1 MDFCGDFFKSEDK
14 DLNNWLY
21 KLEKKFGRYAV
32 PNLTVFVIFTYVIGY
47 LMSFMGL
54 IPLVGLNPDLIM
66 KGQIWRVFTWILM
79 PPSSLS
85 IFTIIMLFFYFQI
98 GRSLEV
104 TWGDFR
110 YNVYL
115 FTGFLFTLIGSFV
128 IYFIGIRFL
137 NYLPETF
144 GYSLSTWV
152 STYYVN
158 MSLFFAFAAS
168 YPDMQILLY
177 FFIPL
182 KIKYLA
188 ILDGVLILW
197 QFIQSPWYGRGVI
210 LVSLLNFLIFYL
222 STKNL
227 SRFTPHEMHRRNSF
241 KRATDPNMRSRFHTV
256 DGGKGS
262 AIAKHK
268 CAVCGRTELTNPE
281 LEFRFCSKCNG
292 NYEYCNEH
300 IGNHTHI

>member
-1 MDFCGDFFKSEDK
+1 M
-14 DLNNWLY
+14 NNWIWS
-21 KLEKKFGRYAV
+21 LEKKFGKYAV
-32 PNLTVFVIFTYVIGY
+32 PNLTVFVIMTYILGY
-47 LMSFMGL
+47 LSSFMGL
-54 IPLVGLNPDLIM
+54 IPIIGLNPDLIM
-66 KGQIWRVFTWILM
+66 KGQVWRLFTWIFM
-79 PPSSLS
+79 PPSSFN

-110 YNVYL
+110 YNLYL
-115 FTGFLFTLIGSFV
+115 LMGFIFTLVGAILIF
-128 IYFIGIRFL
+128 FLGIRFFGY
-137 NYLPETF
+137 NPETF

-152 STYYVN
+152 STYFVN

-177 FFIPL
+177 FVIPV

-197 QFIQSPWYGRGVI
+197 QFIQSPWYARGI
-210 LVSLLNFLIFYL
+210 IIASLLNFLVFYL

-227 SRFTPHEMHRRNSF
+227 SRYSPHEMHRRNSF
-241 KRATDPNMRSRFHTV
+241 KRAVNNEMRSKFHTV
-256 DGGKGS
+256 GGQKIS
-262 AIAKHK
+262 RHK

-292 NYEYCNEH
+292 NYEYCSEH
-300 IGNHTHI
+300 INRHTHI

>member
-1 MDFCGDFFKSEDK
+1 V
-14 DLNNWLY
+14 NNWLY
-21 KLEKKFGRYAV
+21 KLEKKYGRYAV
-32 PNLTVFVIFTYVIGY
+32 PNLTVFVIFTYIIGY

-54 IPLVGLNPDLIM
+54 TYLIGLNPGLIM
-66 KGQIWRVFTWILM
+66 RGQIWRVFTWILM
-79 PPSSLS
+79 PPSTLS
-85 IFTIIMLFFYFQI
+85 VFTVIMLFFYFQI

-115 FTGFLFTLIGSFV
+115 LMGFLFTLIGSFI
-128 IYFIGIRFL
+128 IYFIGIRFFS
-137 NYLPETF
+137 YPPESF

-168 YPDMQILLY
+168 YPDMQIMLY

-197 QFIQSPWYGRGVI
+197 QFLQSPWYGRGVI
-210 LVSLLNFLIFYL
+210 VVSLLNFLLFYL
-222 STKNL
+222 STKNIA
-227 SRFTPHEMHRRNSF
+227 RFSPHEMHRRNAY
-241 KRATDPNMRSRFHTV
+241 KRAVNNDMRGKFHSV
-256 DGGKGS
+256 NGGKNQ
-262 AIAKHK
+262 IAKHR

-300 IGNHTHI
+300 IGRHTHK

>member
-1 MDFCGDFFKSEDK
+1 M
-14 DLNNWLY
+14 NNWLY

-32 PNLTVFVIFTYVIGY
+32 PNLTVFVIFTYIIGY

-54 IPLVGLNPDLIM
+54 IPLIGLDPYLIM
-66 KGQIWRVFTWILM
+66 HGQIWRIFTWILM
-79 PPSSLS
+79 PPSSFN
-85 IFTIIMLFFYFQI
+85 IFTIIMIFFYFQI

-110 YNVYL
+110 YNVYI
-115 FTGFLFTLIGSFV
+115 FMGYLFTLIGSV
-128 IYFIGIRFL
+128 IIYVMGIRLFG
-137 NYLPETF
+137 YPMGSF
-144 GYSLSTWV
+144 GYSLSTWI
-152 STYYVN
+152 STYFVN

-197 QFIQSPWYGRGVI
+197 QFFQSPWYGKGVI
-210 LVSLLNFLIFYL
+210 LVSLLNFLVFFL
-222 STKNL
+222 STRDLK
-227 SRFTPHEMHRRNSF
+227 RFSPHEMHRKNAY
-241 KRATDPNMRSRFHTV
+241 KRAMNNDMRNRFHTV
-256 DGGKGS
+256 PGGKGS
-262 AIAKHK
+262 IAKHK
-268 CAVCGRTELTNPE
+268 CAICGRTELTNPE

-300 IGNHTHI
+300 INNHNHL

>member
-1 MDFCGDFFKSEDK
+1 M
-14 DLNNWLY
+14 NNWLY
-21 KLEKKFGRYAV
+21 NLEKKFGRYAV
-32 PNLTVFVIFTYVIGY
+32 PNLTVFVIFTYIIGY
-47 LMSFMGL
+47 LFSFMGL
-54 IPLVGLNPDLIM
+54 IPLIGLDPYLIM
-66 KGQIWRVFTWILM
+66 RGQIWRVFTWILM
-79 PPSSLS
+79 PPSSFN
-85 IFTIIMLFFYFQI
+85 IFTIIMIFFYFQI

-110 YNVYL
+110 YNVYIFMGYI
-115 FTGFLFTLIGSFV
+115 FTFIGSV
-128 IYFIGIRFL
+128 IIYLIGIRMFG
-137 NYLPETF
+137 YPMETF

-152 STYYVN
+152 STYFVN

-197 QFIQSPWYGRGVI
+197 QFLQSPWYGKGVI
-210 LVSLLNFLIFYL
+210 LVSLLNFLVFFL
-222 STKNL
+222 STRNL
-227 SRFTPHEMHRRNSF
+227 QRFSPHEMHRKAAY
-241 KRATDPNMRSRFHTV
+241 KRAVDNGMRSRFHTV
-256 DGGKGS
+256 QGGKN

-300 IGNHTHI
+300 INNHSHI

>member
-1 MDFCGDFFKSEDK
+1 M
-14 DLNNWLY
+14 NNWIWS
-21 KLEKKFGRYAV
+21 LEKKFGKYAV
-32 PNLTVFVIFTYVIGY
+32 PNLTVFVIMTYILGY
-47 LMSFMGL
+47 LSSFMGL
-54 IPLVGLNPDLIM
+54 IPLIGLNPELIL
-66 KGQIWRVFTWILM
+66 KGQVWRLFTWIFM
-79 PPSSLS
+79 PPSSFN

-110 YNVYL
+110 YNLYL
-115 FTGFLFTLIGSFV
+115 LMGFIFTLAGAIL
-128 IYFIGIRFL
+128 IYFLGIRFFGY
-137 NYLPETF
+137 NPETF

-152 STYYVN
+152 STYFVN

-177 FFIPL
+177 FVIPV

-188 ILDGVLILW
+188 ILDGILILW
-197 QFIQSPWYGRGVI
+197 QFIQSPWYARGI
-210 LVSLLNFLIFYL
+210 IIASLLNFLVFYL

-227 SRFTPHEMHRRNSF
+227 SRYSPHEMHRRSSF
-241 KRATDPNMRSRFHTV
+241 KRAVNSEMRSKFHTV
-256 DGGKGS
+256 NGQKIS
-262 AIAKHK
+262 RHK

-292 NYEYCNEH
+292 NYEYCSEH
-300 IGNHTHI
+300 INRHTHI